1 MVTASSVAGELYTVS
16 SYLSWRKFCTHVV
29 SLVHVQVRIHVSLVC
44 SPDCAS
50 HARPWLLEGQNTL
63 NIVSVNLL
71 AGDGIDDR
79 RLDTEEWEG
88 GTAWLGGCNTSKRS
102 DDVGSGLGLPVC
114 LFN

>member
-1 MVTASSVAGELYTVS
+1 M
-16 SYLSWRKFCTHVV
+16 
-29 SLVHVQVRIHVSLVC
+29 C

-71 AGDGIDDR
+71 AGDGVDDR